1 MPDLNSSINFQ
12 PCAYRNEFTET
23 SIIGPVT
30 RGRIRGRRVGLATLF
45 VVALMASACS
55 SEARSAKAPTT
66 TPSSTSYSA
75 DLSVQTAAHSATLA
89 YRGSMARAGQQIAND
104 INHLAVDEAA
114 NVSITDDLIALQGD
128 FDVVRPQLDSSLSG
142 SLSGPVNGN
151 FMLGKVSFNP
161 QILDQSAAV
170 QSATIASLMTEAP
183 DVEFGLSR
191 IILSPGAIAQMIR
204 QDAEWIAIHA
214 PDTSQSSEASSSI
227 SASDL
232 LITAQTLATWLQA
245 LKPLGDLLAP
255 AVTAQAQHDVAT
267 LSAAV
272 SAHQNISVLD
282 EIQAA
287 NAVAADLAQLS
298 GQLEGYGVNGAYQ

>member
-1 MPDLNSSINFQ
+1 
-12 PCAYRNEFTET
+12 
-23 SIIGPVT
+23 
-30 RGRIRGRRVGLATLF
+30 LATLF
-45 VVALMASACS
+45 VVALTASACS
-55 SEARSAKAPTT
+55 SEATSAKAPTT

-75 DLSVQTAAHSATLA
+75 DLAVQSAAHSATLS

-114 NVSITDDLIALQGD
+114 NASITDDLIALQRD

-214 PDTSQSSEASSSI
+214 RETSQSEASSSI
-227 SASDL
+227 SSSDL
-232 LITAQTLATWLQA
+232 LVTAQTLATWLQA

-255 AVTAQAQHDVAT
+255 AVTAQAQHDVAN
-267 LSAAV
+267 LSTAV
-272 SAHQNISVLD
+272 SAHQNVSVLA

-287 NAVAADLAQLS
+287 NVVAADLAQLS
-298 GQLEGYGVNGAYQ
+298 GQLEGYGVNGVYQ

>member
-1 MPDLNSSINFQ
+1 
-12 PCAYRNEFTET
+12 
-23 SIIGPVT
+23 
-30 RGRIRGRRVGLATLF
+30 
-45 VVALMASACS
+45 
-55 SEARSAKAPTT
+55 
-66 TPSSTSYSA
+66 
-75 DLSVQTAAHSATLA
+75 
-89 YRGSMARAGQQIAND
+89 MARAGQQIAND

-114 NVSITDDLIALQGD
+114 NASITDDLIALQRD

-214 PDTSQSSEASSSI
+214 RETSQSEASSSI
-227 SASDL
+227 SSSDL
-232 LITAQTLATWLQA
+232 LVTAQTLATWLQA

-272 SAHQNISVLD
+272 SAHQNIPVLG

-287 NAVAADLAQLS
+287 DAVAADLAQLS

>member
-1 MPDLNSSINFQ
+1 M
-12 PCAYRNEFTET
+12 
-23 SIIGPVT
+23 
-30 RGRIRGRRVGLATLF
+30 ATLF

-55 SEARSAKAPTT
+55 SEATSAKAPTT

-75 DLSVQTAAHSATLA
+75 DLAVQSAAHSATLA

-114 NVSITDDLIALQGD
+114 NVSITDDLIALQRD

-214 PDTSQSSEASSSI
+214 RETSQSIEASSSI
-227 SASDL
+227 SSS
-232 LITAQTLATWLQA
+232 
-245 LKPLGDLLAP
+245 DLLAP
-255 AVTAQAQHDVAT
+255 AVTAQAQNDVAT

-298 GQLEGYGVNGAYQ
+298 GQLEGYGVNWAYQ

>member
-1 MPDLNSSINFQ
+1 MADLNSSINFQ
-12 PCAYRNEFTET
+12 PCAYRNEFTKT
-23 SIIGPVT
+23 SIMGPVT
-30 RGRIRGRRVGLATLF
+30 RGRIGGRGVGLATLF

-55 SEARSAKAPTT
+55 SEATSAKAPTT

-75 DLSVQTAAHSATLA
+75 DLAAQSAAHSATLS

-114 NVSITDDLIALQGD
+114 NASITDDLIALQRD

-214 PDTSQSSEASSSI
+214 RETSQSEASSSI
-227 SASDL
+227 SSSDL
-232 LITAQTLATWLQA
+232 LVTAQTLATWLQA

-272 SAHQNISVLD
+272 SAHQNIPVLG

-287 NAVAADLAQLS
+287 DAVAADLAQLS